1 MTTQDKQ
8 TYTLAAIDIG
18 SNAARLLIKDV
29 ETDATGA
36 QTLRKRLFLR
46 IPLRLGMDVFSNGKI
61 SDKRAEEFVRTIKA
75 YKQLMKVYHVDR
87 YRACATSAM
96 RDAANGREL
105 MEKAAKKTGLALEII
120 SGDEESQIVYDN
132 HLPLMT
138 GPGNFIYVDVGGGST
153 EVTLVRAGEKVFSHS
168 YNIGTIRLLSQQV
181 SQETTDTM
189 IADIKRVTE
198 NLDDIT
204 IIGSGGNIN
213 KLYRLSDKGE
223 GEENILTVDKL
234 RKLHGILSEMSVEKR
249 METYNLKPDRADV
262 IVPAASI
269 FLMVA
274 DHSGAQR
281 ILVPS
286 LGLADGIIN
295 DLM

>member
-1 MTTQDKQ
+1 M
-8 TYTLAAIDIG
+8 
-18 SNAARLLIKDV
+18 N
-29 ETDATGA
+29 
-36 QTLRKRLFLR
+36 
-46 IPLRLGMDVFSNGKI
+46 I
-61 SDKRAEEFVRTIKA
+61 SDKHYVERDISWMYFNHRILQEAEK
-75 YKQLMKVYHVDR
+75 
-87 YRACATSAM
+87 
-96 RDAANGREL
+96 
-105 MEKAAKKTGLALEII
+105 
-120 SGDEESQIVYDN
+120 ESV
-132 HLPLMT
+132 PL
-138 GPGNFIYVDVGGGST
+138 ID
-153 EVTLVRAGEKVFSHS
+153 
-168 YNIGTIRLLSQQV
+168 
-181 SQETTDTM
+181 
-189 IADIKRVTE
+189 
-198 NLDDIT
+198 
-204 IIGSGGNIN
+204 
-213 KLYRLSDKGE
+213 RLSDKDKGE

>member
-1 MTTQDKQ
+1 MP
-8 TYTLAAIDIG
+8 LID
-18 SNAARLLIKDV
+18 
-29 ETDATGA
+29 
-36 QTLRKRLFLR
+36 
-46 IPLRLGMDVFSNGKI
+46 
-61 SDKRAEEFVRTIKA
+61 
-75 YKQLMKVYHVDR
+75 
-87 YRACATSAM
+87 
-96 RDAANGREL
+96 
-105 MEKAAKKTGLALEII
+105 
-120 SGDEESQIVYDN
+120 
-132 HLPLMT
+132 
-138 GPGNFIYVDVGGGST
+138 
-153 EVTLVRAGEKVFSHS
+153 
-168 YNIGTIRLLSQQV
+168 
-181 SQETTDTM
+181 
-189 IADIKRVTE
+189 
-198 NLDDIT
+198 
-204 IIGSGGNIN
+204 
-213 KLYRLSDKGE
+213 RLSDKGE